1 MTGQHEGRPSINR
14 RESAKCWRRYWTPA
28 RFLAVSRP
36 ACPTEALV
44 PRAGYGDVEAA
55 FATAPAIVALDLA
68 IGRHSAVPIETRGA
82 LARFTTVIAVR
93 RSIYGPNGR
102 ADRRGK

>member
-1 MTGQHEGRPSINR
+1 LS
-14 RESAKCWRRYWTPA
+14 
-28 RFLAVSRP
+28 
-36 ACPTEALV
+36 TEALV

-55 FATAPAIVALDLA
+55 FAAAHAIVALDLA
-68 IGRHSAVPIETRGA
+68 IGRHSAVPIGTRGA
-82 LARFTTVIAVR
+82 LARLATVIAVR